1 MFCKNVVLHG
11 HFVICICPC
20 LVWIDV
26 ASIKHY
32 SNAMKAKQSA
42 LNARNPWS
50 AVGNPTS
57 AIGPSGANFGLSSLA
72 PIRIHHLLL
81 SNLTTDNIKTW
92 TGLPVE
98 ESVRMTEDRDKWRK
112 YVYGVANHRIRMT
125 EDGDKCKEQCQVH
138 ARPGWTTSRRG
149 QESPWKSQSDRQR
162 TEINGESKPTSMVRI
177 DDG

>member
-1 MFCKNVVLHG
+1 M
-11 HFVICICPC
+11 
-20 LVWIDV
+20 
-26 ASIKHY
+26 
-32 SNAMKAKQSA
+32 
-42 LNARNPWS
+42 
-50 AVGNPTS
+50 
-57 AIGPSGANFGLSSLA
+57 
-72 PIRIHHLLL
+72 
-81 SNLTTDNIKTW
+81 
-92 TGLPVE
+92 E
-98 ESVRMTEDRDKWRK
+98 ESIRMTEDRDKWRK